1 MEVDH
6 LNNKNNNINAK
17 QLLYIVDKLQKNSC
31 EYYREY
37 RNKYLRMYIVLRKF
51 KKTKKFIIKCQKN
64 IRRFLIQNQIKKK
77 IFCANKILNSIRRYF
92 FIRNIKAIKIQR
104 KFRNRGKNLNSYIST
119 LLKSKK
125 ELKLKLE
132 ELDIKFVNSKTN
144 IKQFLCPISHEIP
157 IEPIFCT
164 TDGNI
169 YNKKHIELWIDRHQ
183 TSPINRKVTYKNNL
197 ISLIKLSNIWNDK
210 IINKQENSNGICWY
224 EKGVIN
230 WIFNP
235 DKKKIDS
242 PVLSFIDSDPTQR
255 HEFKMRIEKNK
266 NLLNIHIDNE
276 FKNIDYKVKFPLKN
290 SIKIQ
295 INDNIKYL
303 YPCDFISGCIV
314 DIYKDNS
321 VIYENIPISYLKG
334 KIFLDTLNDFNLN
347 AFPIDPIRIDPITCQ
362 PINNSKGIDK
372 IIYYKGNKSK
382 FDFDFCFKYNDV
394 LTETGQIFVKVSKD
408 DINKLSL
415 YEYSESD
422 SDDYVDSDSD
432 YEYNSYL
439 NSVTPDYESS
449 SDSGIE

>member
-6 LNNKNNNINAK
+6 LKNNNINAK
-17 QLLYIVDKLQKNSC
+17 QLLYIVEKLQRNSC
-31 EYYREY
+31 EYYKEY

-64 IRRFLIQNQIKKK
+64 IRRYLIQIQIKKK
-77 IFCANKILNSIRRYF
+77 IFCANKIINLIRRYF
-92 FIRNIKAIKIQR
+92 LFKNMKAIKIQR
-104 KFRNRGKNLNSYIST
+104 KFRNRSKNLNSYISN

-144 IKQFLCPISHEIP
+144 IKQFLCPISHEVP

-169 YNKKHIELWIDRHQ
+169 YDKKHIELWIDKHQ
-183 TSPINRKVTYKNNL
+183 TSPINRKVTCKNNL
-197 ISLIKLSNIWNDK
+197 ISLIKLSNIWNEK

-255 HEFKMRIEKNK
+255 HEFKISIRKNEYK
-266 NLLNIHIDNE
+266 NLKIYI
-276 FKNIDYKVKFPLKN
+276 KNVFNPFDYKVQFPLKN

-295 INDNIKYL
+295 INDNIKYF
-303 YPCDFISGCIV
+303 YPCDFISDCIV

-321 VIYENIPISYLKG
+321 VIYENIPIKYSKG
-334 KIFLDTLNDFNLN
+334 KIFKDTLYNLDS
-347 AFPIDPIRIDPITCQ
+347 FPIDPIKIDPITCQ

-382 FDFDFCFKYNDV
+382 YYGSFYFNYKNV
-394 LTETGQIFVKVSKD
+394 LTETGQIYVKVSKD

-415 YEYSESD
+415 NKSYDSDTSWFDSDSESD
-422 SDDYVDSDSD
+422 SDSKLCCEYDLSSDSD
-432 YEYNSYL
+432 
-439 NSVTPDYESS
+439 T
-449 SDSGIE
+449 G

>member
-6 LNNKNNNINAK
+6 LKNNNINAK
-17 QLLYIVDKLQKNSC
+17 QLLYIVEKLQRNSC
-31 EYYREY
+31 EYYKEY

-64 IRRFLIQNQIKKK
+64 IRRYLIQIQIKKK
-77 IFCANKILNSIRRYF
+77 IFCANKIINLIRRYF
-92 FIRNIKAIKIQR
+92 LFKNMKAIKIQR
-104 KFRNRGKNLNSYIST
+104 KFRNRRKNLNSYISN

-144 IKQFLCPISHEIP
+144 IKQFLCPISHEVP

-169 YNKKHIELWIDRHQ
+169 YDKKHIELWIDKHQ

-224 EKGVIN
+224 EKGIIN

-255 HEFKMRIEKNK
+255 HEFKISIRKNEYK
-266 NLLNIHIDNE
+266 NFLKIYIKNVFN
-276 FKNIDYKVKFPLKN
+276 NIDYKVQFPLKN

-295 INDNIKYL
+295 INDNIKYF
-303 YPCDFISGCIV
+303 YPCDFISDCIV

-321 VIYENIPISYLKG
+321 VIYENIPIKYSKG
-334 KIFLDTLNDFNLN
+334 KIFKDTLYNLDS
-347 AFPIDPIRIDPITCQ
+347 FPIDPIKIDPITCQ

-382 FDFDFCFKYNDV
+382 YYGSFYFNYKNV
-394 LTETGQIFVKVSKD
+394 LTETGQIYVKVSKD

-415 YEYSESD
+415 NKSYDSDTSWFDSDSESD
-422 SDDYVDSDSD
+422 SDSICLNYKISSDSD
-432 YEYNSYL
+432 
-439 NSVTPDYESS
+439 T
-449 SDSGIE
+449 G